1 MTKKDINFSD
11 RIFVAGAKGMVGS
24 AICRSLIQKG
34 YGNKKKGG
42 EILSPSKNELNYL
55 NYDETFKW
63 FKANNPSIVIIA
75 AAKVG
80 GIIANKTMP
89 TEFLLENLT
98 IQNNL
103 INISYKFNVKK
114 LLFLG
119 SSCIYPKFA
128 KQPIKEEYLMTGK
141 LEPTNESYALAKITG
156 IKLCQSLNEQ
166 YDFNSICLMP
176 TNLYGPGDNY
186 HPTNSHVIPA
196 LIRKFYS
203 AKNDLN
209 DSVTCWGSGS
219 PYREF
224 LHVDDLADGCIFA
237 LENWNTKN
245 ANAPKDENG
254 NPLQWLNI
262 GTGKEITI
270 KDLAIKIAKII
281 NYNGKVIWD
290 LSKPDGTPRK
300 KLNISRI
307 ESLGWVPKIKLDE
320 GITQTISDYK
330 ISLRK

>member
-156 IKLCQSLNEQ
+156 IKLCQSLNAQ